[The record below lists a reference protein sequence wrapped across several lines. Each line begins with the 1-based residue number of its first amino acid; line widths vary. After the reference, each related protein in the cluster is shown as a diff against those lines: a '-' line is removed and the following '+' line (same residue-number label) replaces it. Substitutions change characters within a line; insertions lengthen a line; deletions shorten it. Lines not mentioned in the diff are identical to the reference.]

1 MYALC
6 AMIVLASTAA
16 MVHMARYIVVHLRAE
31 KKLVA
36 RLAEAPEVR
45 DLLHRVEANG
55 WPANHLPPRV
65 AERLRAVVD
74 READRLVPIERRTI
88 REAVYQPT
96 VRGREN
102 YLGKLL
108 EESARELQHAH

>member
-1 MYALC
+1 
-6 AMIVLASTAA
+6 
-16 MVHMARYIVVHLRAE
+16 
-31 KKLVA
+31 
-36 RLAEAPEVR
+36 
-45 DLLHRVEANG
+45 VEANG
-55 WPANHLPPRV
+55 WPANRLPPRV